1 MDKSRDA
8 HVDQFQA
15 LADRCEQDWK
25 TIMDTRQRYVG
36 GGLDDDTILRFGELL
51 TRLAEAQA
59 RVNTMLSE
67 AISELER
74 YN

>member
-1 MDKSRDA
+1 MDKSRDT

-15 LADRCEQDWK
+15 LADKCGEDWK
-25 TIMDTRQRYVG
+25 TIMDTRQVYSSGR
-36 GGLDDDTILRFGELL
+36 LDDETLLRFGEVIA
-51 TRLAEAQA
+51 RLAETQA

-74 YN
+74 DN